1 MCHNSAQTGGE
12 SPGAWHHRGV
22 TARVER
28 EDGGPACERCTV
40 ASSRRARLRG
50 LLGRRGLPPGEGL
63 LLRPCAS
70 VHTCFLRFP
79 IDVVLLDGD
88 DRVVAVVERLA
99 PWRLAGHRRAK
110 AVLEL
115 AAGEAQRRA
124 LSPGD
129 RLAMLP
135 DNQAR

>member
-1 MCHNSAQTGGE
+1 
-12 SPGAWHHRGV
+12 V

-28 EDGGPACERCTV
+28 EDGSPVCERCTV
-40 ASSRRARLRG
+40 AASRPTRLRG

-70 VHTCFLRFP
+70 VHTCFLPFP

-88 DRVVAVVERLA
+88 ERVIAVVERLP
-99 PWRLAGHRRAK
+99 PWRLAGHRGTK

-115 AAGEAQRRA
+115 SAGEAQHRA
-124 LSPGD
+124 ISPGD
-129 RLAMLP
+129 RLSILP
-135 DNQAR
+135 DNPDH